1 MSRFDGA
8 DVTNPN
14 VRLFEHLPM
23 EHVLK
28 KLVAV
33 HPKPS
38 YGGRR
43 SVAAATRSSIDPMKT
58 IDTNLIL
65 IPVSAKVPR
74 RWKVAREYFPA
85 HELEYINELIFQIAE
100 DDRMEQS
107 RIIQQLNPPPM
118 LNEKEAIEEE
128 DDTSS
133 SSSIPTRRSESIYIE
148 RKNDD
153 FINTWLNNSKWKLSS
168 IKPSLVVVWGFP
180 MIGDDGKTSVNDTV
194 RN

>member
-1 MSRFDGA
+1 MSRFDGV

-28 KLVAV
+28 KLIAM
-33 HPKPS
+33 HPKPP

-43 SVAAATRSSIDPMKT
+43 SVAAATRSSINPVKT

-65 IPVSAKVPR
+65 IPVSVEEPR
-74 RWKVAREYFPA
+74 RWEVARESFPA

-107 RIIQQLNPPPM
+107 RIIRQLNPPPTI
-118 LNEKEAIEEE
+118 NEKEAIEEE
-128 DDTSS
+128 DDASS
-133 SSSIPTRRSESIYIE
+133 SSSLPTRWSESIYIE
-148 RKNDD
+148 RKQYD
-153 FINTWLNNSKWKLSS
+153 FINTWLNNSKLKLSS
-168 IKPSLVVVWGFP
+168 IKPSLVVVWGFS
-180 MIGDDGKTSVNDTV
+180 MIGDDEKTSVNDTV